1 MGRYNKSYGKDG
13 STVNPQE
20 VAKERE
26 DKAFDLYAEMLI
38 EKIENTAKTEWKK
51 PWFTEGALAWPKA
64 LYGKKYHGMN
74 ALMLTMH
81 CEKEGYK
88 IPVFATRD
96 RIFSMNFQN
105 DRRIT
110 MSIITVVCISYSML
124 TRRT

>member
-1 MGRYNKSYGKDG
+1 
-13 STVNPQE
+13 
-20 VAKERE
+20 
-26 DKAFDLYAEMLI
+26 
-38 EKIENTAKTEWKK
+38 
-51 PWFTEGALAWPKA
+51 
-64 LYGKKYHGMN
+64 MN

-105 DRRIT
+105 DANGQRVPAVDKDGNKLPFLHIRRIT